1 MEFNVFSTRI
11 FVAVLG
17 VNKIKYTEKCT
28 KIYYYNCRTVYTYKN
43 LI

>member
-17 VNKIKYTEKCT
+17 VNKKNIQKNVQRFITITVEQFILIKT
-28 KIYYYNCRTVYTYKN
+28 
-43 LI
+43 

>member
-1 MEFNVFSTRI
+1 MEFNVFSTPI
-11 FVAVLG
+11 FVAVFG
-17 VNKIKYTEKCT
+17 VNKKTTEKYT